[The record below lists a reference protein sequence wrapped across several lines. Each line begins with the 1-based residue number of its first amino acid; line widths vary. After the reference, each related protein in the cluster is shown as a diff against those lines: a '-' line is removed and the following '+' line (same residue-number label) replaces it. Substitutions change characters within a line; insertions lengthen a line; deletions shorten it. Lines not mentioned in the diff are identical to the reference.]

1 MSNAYRT
8 LYRLAD
14 AALVS
19 MGLCAPLEGLP
30 DLGACSSETD
40 TDNLLLE
47 SGDAM
52 LLESGDLILLES
64 A

>member
-1 MSNAYRT
+1 MSFSSVF
-8 LYRLAD
+8 RLFDLFRVPSGAEY
-14 AALVS
+14 V
-19 MGLCAPLEGLP
+19 PP
-30 DLGACSSETD
+30 DPGE

-47 SGDAM
+47 SGDAL

>member
-1 MSNAYRT
+1 MSAFSSVFRLFDLFRT
-8 LYRLAD
+8 PSGGEY
-14 AALVS
+14 VPP
-19 MGLCAPLEGLP
+19 GP
-30 DLGACSSETD
+30 TD

-47 SGDAM
+47 SGDAL

>member
-1 MSNAYRT
+1 MQPLMRT
-8 LYRLAD
+8 LMNALFPSG
-14 AALVS
+14 AA
-19 MGLCAPLEGLP
+19 P
-30 DLGACSSETD
+30 D

-47 SGDAM
+47 SGDAL

>member
-1 MSNAYRT
+1 MSVFAPFRLFDLFRT
-8 LYRLAD
+8 P
-14 AALVS
+14 S
-19 MGLCAPLEGLP
+19 G
-30 DLGACSSETD
+30 ETTGGSVPVD

-47 SGDAM
+47 SGSAL

>member
-1 MSNAYRT
+1 MGPLLIVRHFHRFYARAT
-8 LYRLAD
+8 LD
-14 AALVS
+14 
-19 MGLCAPLEGLP
+19 P
-30 DLGACSSETD
+30 DPDPGE

-47 SGDAM
+47 SGSAL

>member
-1 MSNAYRT
+1 VSIAQPIARPIT
-8 LYRLAD
+8 SAIARSITSPRGGG
-14 AALVS
+14 AAP
-19 MGLCAPLEGLP
+19 APP
-30 DLGACSSETD
+30 D

-47 SGDAM
+47 SGDAL